1 VNTQGIETLKAV
13 ARRSLWLI
21 ALLVILGI
29 VLMNVLRHAQGPE
42 YQASARVILSP
53 TDLSQLFSGSSAYVD
68 PDLLDQT
75 EKALARSPQL
85 FTDAARTSD
94 VGSAGDLRSATSVS
108 KDGTTITF
116 TATTDNGGTAV
127 IIANT
132 VARKYPSF
140 RAGVASAAIENAI
153 RQVQS
158 QLDSSGTTRPELVDQ
173 LNRLKVL
180 KTLTSGNVLLVVPA
194 GGADKTRPAP
204 VRDSIIGALI
214 GFFIAMILIALREAV
229 DTRVRSAEEVEETL
243 EVPVMGTVEVLPR
256 RSGLVTGGKQS
267 ERFGDMYAL
276 LAANVAQEPTNRG
289 PMVIA
294 VTSATAQ
301 EGKTTTASN
310 LAAALARR
318 NKKVVLVDLDTR
330 KPAIGKVFQIPQD
343 APGLEEIFRRRKI
356 NPSSL
361 MWSVSANGAPGA
373 ARPLRLDRTAAAAEL
388 AKNGAGIGSLRIL
401 PLRAAVRGGI
411 SGHVDLLQAVLATV
425 GKDNDYVVID
435 TPPALALP
443 NVTEIAALLDE
454 VIVVVRHGRVTRRSL
469 SALNRL
475 HRGWHEVKTN
485 AVLVGVPRQDSYSYY
500 EQ

>member
-1 VNTQGIETLKAV
+1 MNTQGIETLKAV

-21 ALLVILGI
+21 ALLVVLGI
-29 VLMNVLRHAQGPE
+29 VLMNVLRHSQGPE
-42 YQASARVILSP
+42 YNASAKVILSP

-75 EKALARSPQL
+75 EKALAGSPQL
-85 FTDAARTSD
+85 FIDTARDTNA
-94 VGSAGDLRSATSVS
+94 GTAGDLRGATSAS

-116 TATTDNGGTAV
+116 TATTDDADTATRY
-127 IIANT
+127 ANA
-132 VARKYPSF
+132 VAREYPKF

-158 QLDSSGTTRPELVDQ
+158 QLDTSGTTRLELVDQ

-214 GFFIAMILIALREAV
+214 GFFIAMILIAVREAI
-229 DTRVRSAEEVEETL
+229 DTRIRSAEEVEDAL
-243 EVPVMGTVEVLPR
+243 DVPVLGTVEALPR
-256 RSGLVTGGKQS
+256 RTGLVTATKKT

-276 LAANVAQEPTNRG
+276 LAANLAQKSDGGAG

-318 NKKVVLVDLDTR
+318 NKKVLIVDLDTR
-330 KPAIGKVFQIPQD
+330 KPALGKVFQIPPD
-343 APGLEEIFRRRKI
+343 APGLEQLFRRRI
-356 NPSSL
+356 NPSAL
-361 MWSVSANGAPGA
+361 MWTISVNGAPTPPKPSRVAAGTTTAEANGAG
-373 ARPLRLDRTAAAAEL
+373 T
-388 AKNGAGIGSLRIL
+388 GSLRIL
-401 PLRAAVRGGI
+401 PLRAPLRGGI
-411 SGHVDLLQAVLATV
+411 SGQVERLRSMVASV
-425 GKDNDYVVID
+425 GKTADYVVID
-435 TPPALALP
+435 TPPALAMP
-443 NVTEIAALLDE
+443 NVTEIADFLDV

-469 SALNRL
+469 TALNRV
-475 HRGWHEVKTN
+475 HRSWPEDVETN
-485 AVLVGVPRQDSYSYY
+485 AVLVGVPRQDTYSYY
-500 EQ
+500 EE